1 MRVAI
6 LGSGGQLGTDLCR
19 LLANSEDELVP
30 ITHRDLDVCDREQ
43 AARMLK
49 TLQPDVLINT
59 SAFHK
64 VEACEE
70 DPERAFAVNCL
81 AVRQLAMAC
90 QELDIFLCHMSTDY
104 IFDGTASDPYPE
116 EAAPNPLNV
125 YGASKAAG
133 EFLVRNSVRRHL
145 IVRTSGLFG
154 LAGSSGKGGNFVE
167 TMLRMASEARTP
179 TVVTDQIFSPTYTE
193 DLAGM
198 LLQLVRAGANGTY
211 HVTNS
216 GSCSWY
222 DFAETILD
230 VTQAD
235 IHAVPCLTA
244 DRPSNVRRPSFSV
257 LENGRLRAEGYQP
270 MRLWIEAL
278 VSYIEARAKSG
289 DPRTLSMVQ
298 A

>member
-1 MRVAI
+1 
-6 LGSGGQLGTDLCR
+6 
-19 LLANSEDELVP
+19 
-30 ITHRDLDVCDREQ
+30 
-43 AARMLK
+43 
-49 TLQPDVLINT
+49 
-59 SAFHK
+59 
-64 VEACEE
+64 
-70 DPERAFAVNCL
+70 
-81 AVRQLAMAC
+81 
-90 QELDIFLCHMSTDY
+90 MSTDY

-289 DPRTLSMVQ
+289 D
-298 A
+298 